1 MVHSLS
7 ACRVGGGVSGLG
19 ATPACA
25 AVGPPEGKDRCSK
38 FFVVPSFP
46 IFSSLVNQSTS
57 SKC

>member
-25 AVGPPEGKDRCSK
+25 AVGPPEGEGEVFCG
-38 FFVVPSFP
+38 
-46 IFSSLVNQSTS
+46 SLVPYFFLTCQPIHI
-57 SKC
+57 